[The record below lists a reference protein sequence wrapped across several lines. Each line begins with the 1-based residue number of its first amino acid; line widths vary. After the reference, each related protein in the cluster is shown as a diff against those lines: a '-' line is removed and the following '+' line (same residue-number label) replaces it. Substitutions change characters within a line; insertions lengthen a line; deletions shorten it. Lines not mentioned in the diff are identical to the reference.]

1 LADVQHAR
9 RTEYTLDFGRK
20 IFGSVLVDG
29 KSVVKLMKGN
39 GFFRVW
45 SGLNKFGIVWVA
57 GFCERGNESRVLIN
71 ITYNCQTQTLLVNKT
86 RYISYSQVY
95 CHLIG

>member
-1 LADVQHAR
+1 VQHAR

-20 IFGSVLVDG
+20 ILGFVLEDG
-29 KSVVKLMKGN
+29 KSIVKLMKRN
-39 GFFRVW
+39 GVFRVW
-45 SGLNKFGIVWVA
+45 GGLNKFGIVLVA

-71 ITYNCQTQTLLVNKT
+71 VTYNCQTQTQLVNKT
-86 RYISYSQVY
+86 RYINYSQVY